1 MLNITKTT
9 ESAEK
14 NIFNVINIQ
23 SHVMIVVNSFVNDRL
38 NSLKPRDA
46 YTHK

>member
-1 MLNITKTT
+1 MLNVTETT
-9 ESAEK
+9 ELAEK

-38 NSLKPRDA
+38 NSLRLRDA
-46 YTHK
+46 YTRK